1 MDSRICFLTSKIKPK
16 LIVATKPQL
25 PLRDLPSIP
34 YPSACHLL
42 PGAQPVP
49 PKPHS
54 SHTCACMPKYMH
66 TQTLA
71 LKHIY
76 KPKCTLTCLH
86 KHTYKYK
93 DTCTHMC
100 APTSP
105 HPFSSLA
112 SIPSSPVISSAPQPV
127 PYFFLLSS
135 KSKTD
140 L

>member
-16 LIVATKPQL
+16 LIVATKSQL
-25 PLRDLPSIP
+25 PLRDLPCIS
-34 YPSACHLL
+34 YPSSSHLL

-54 SHTCACMPKYMH
+54 SQTCACMPTYMH

-76 KPKCTLTCLH
+76 KHKCTLTCLH

-105 HPFSSLA
+105 HSFSSLGFNTIFPRNIFSTSA
-112 SIPSSPVISSAPQPV
+112 SVI
-127 PYFFLLSS
+127 FLSS
-135 KSKTD
+135 QFKEQN
-140 L
+140 